1 MSNYTRGMTVLDIS
15 NTADP
20 KEVGF
25 FDTFPVSDNTSFN
38 GAWGVYPY
46 LPSGVIL
53 ISDISS
59 GLYVVRDNT
68 LDNDQGT
75 VSFDKPKYIVN
86 EGQILEIKVTRESG
100 SEGAV
105 SVKWELLA
113 GATDGDD
120 LALDSGVLNWNSG
133 GSQTQFI
140 SIPILDDN
148 ITESNEK
155 FFIRLH
161 DPRGSLSLKSPSI
174 SVISISANQGTGAV
188 NQAPT
193 VDAGLDISASAGDS
207 VSLQGTMTDEDSR
220 DWSYQWEQLSGT
232 AVSINQSD
240 ALTAQFTAPS
250 SEAELT
256 FQLTVT
262 DDAGA
267 AGSDTIQVDV
277 SSPPPAVVTPPQA
290 SSGGGGCAVVQS
302 GSGDASMMML
312 LLGLI
317 VLFLRRR
324 RFIG

>member
-1 MSNYTRGMTVLDIS
+1 
-15 NTADP
+15 
-20 KEVGF
+20 
-25 FDTFPVSDNTSFN
+25 
-38 GAWGVYPY
+38 
-46 LPSGVIL
+46 
-53 ISDISS
+53 
-59 GLYVVRDNT
+59 
-68 LDNDQGT
+68 
-75 VSFDKPKYIVN
+75 
-86 EGQILEIKVTRESG
+86 
-100 SEGAV
+100 
-105 SVKWELLA
+105 
-113 GATDGDD
+113 
-120 LALDSGVLNWNSG
+120 
-133 GSQTQFI
+133 
-140 SIPILDDN
+140 
-148 ITESNEK
+148 
-155 FFIRLH
+155 
-161 DPRGSLSLKSPSI
+161 
-174 SVISISANQGTGAV
+174 
-188 NQAPT
+188 
-193 VDAGLDISASAGDS
+193 LDISASAGDS